1 MALVS
6 IVSPVYNE
14 VSNLQ
19 RFCDELFEIFAK
31 TTYHVEII
39 FCMDPSTDGT
49 EDLIKKLHNRDPR
62 VKLIS
67 FSRRVGQDKATQ
79 AGIDFAGGDAVIVMD
94 CDLQDPVEAI
104 PSFLNEWELG
114 AKVVYATRI
123 SREKENLIK
132 KFSANLFYRVL
143 NTFSESNIPRN
154 TGDFRLLDKR
164 VVVELRKFRE
174 DSFFL
179 RALTPYVGFKTKQV
193 LISRIARLSGQTKYN
208 RYFGGL
214 KTAMIAIFGYTNF
227 IQKIFLFLL
236 AFYSICLIFVVLVFV
251 ILGLHPQTTFAML
264 MNLILFFSFNL
275 LLLLSFIG
283 WVIAQYLNRIY
294 KQGMNRP
301 NYIIDY
307 VLGLPHLVERKLHE

>member
-1 MALVS
+1 MYACAVALVS
-6 IVSPVYNE
+6 VVSPVYNE

-19 RFCDELFEIFAK
+19 RFCDELFELFA
-31 TTYHVEII
+31 TTSYQLEII

-49 EDLIKKLHNRDPR
+49 EDLIKKLHYKDPR

-79 AGIDFAGGDAVIVMD
+79 AGIDFADGDAVIVMD

-114 AKVVYATRI
+114 AKVVYGTRI
-123 SREKENLIK
+123 NRKKENFVK
-132 KFSANLFYRVL
+132 KLSANLFYRVL

-154 TGDFRLLDKR
+154 TGDFRLMDKR
-164 VVVELRKFRE
+164 VIVELRKFRE

-193 LISRIARLSGQTKYN
+193 SISRIGRLSGQTKYN

-214 KTAMIAIFGYTNF
+214 KTAMVAIFGYTNF
-227 IQKIFLFLL
+227 IQKIFLFLFI
-236 AFYSICLIFVVLVFV
+236 FYFICLIFVLLVFV
-251 ILGLHPQTTFAML
+251 TLGFQPEPTLAVL
-264 MNLILFFSFNL
+264 MNLILFFGFNL
-275 LLLLSFIG
+275 LFLLSFIG
-283 WVIAQYLNRIY
+283 WIIAQYLNRIY
-294 KQGMNRP
+294 KQGMYRP

-307 VLGLPHLVERKLHE
+307 VLGIAR

>member
-1 MALVS
+1 MALISV
-6 IVSPVYNE
+6 VSPVYNE

-19 RFCDELFEIFAK
+19 KFYDEIFELF
-31 TTYHVEII
+31 TTTSYQLEII

-49 EDLIKKLHNRDPR
+49 EDLIKKLHYNDPR

-104 PSFLNEWELG
+104 PSFLKEWELG

-132 KFSANLFYRVL
+132 KLSANLFYRVL
-143 NTFSESNIPRN
+143 NNFSESNIPRN
-154 TGDFRLLDKR
+154 TGDFRLMDKR
-164 VVVELRKFRE
+164 VIVEIRKFRE

-214 KTAMIAIFGYTNF
+214 KTAMVAIFGYTNF
-227 IQKIFLFLL
+227 IQKIFLFFLV
-236 AFYSICLIFVVLVFV
+236 FYFFCLVFVVLVFV
-251 ILGLHPQTTFAML
+251 ILGFHPPATFAML

-275 LLLLSFIG
+275 LILLSFIG

-307 VLGLPHLVERKLHE
+307 VLGLPY